1 MANNALYSLVENE
14 LNKYTRRAGLTV
26 GFDSRATT
34 ENVTRTDVTYE
45 FSRQLFNDRVSVK
58 IGGRISTD
66 GNEGEGSGSLENNL
80 VDDISI
86 EYALTKRRNLF
97 ARVFRHSSYE
107 VLDGDVVETGGGFVW
122 RKSFRK
128 FKDLFKNKNREERR
142 AAKALREA
150 ENARREE

>member
-1 MANNALYSLVENE
+1 MICVACGTISGYFRIYPRASCLGVFILLKYQCACAFADDEACSSL
-14 LNKYTRRAGLTV
+14 
-26 GFDSRATT
+26 
-34 ENVTRTDVTYE
+34 
-45 FSRQLFNDRVSVK
+45 
-58 IGGRISTD
+58 I
-66 GNEGEGSGSLENNL
+66 EGEGSGSLENNL